1 MTNLIRNYDQSIA
14 TSPAQLVVPETV
26 EDIQAVLRDR
36 ATYPSPVRAKGS
48 YHSLTPCVSSDGTIV
63 DMSRMTRILD
73 IDTTNNLLTA
83 EAGVQIIEAA
93 RALRELDRQLMTNVE
108 IGNMTLGSAACCH
121 SKDALDG
128 IEFGQVSSY
137 VTRIK
142 WVTPDGALAEASE
155 ADSPDVLRLVRS
167 SYGLCGIVY
176 EVTLRIKPVEVLH
189 FTYVPRP
196 VDELTQV
203 EVDEFLDTSEGLI
216 CWTVGRTC
224 VFQRRQRI
232 DKPGPLEGVEATAR
246 RELWSHGVAH
256 AGRVIDEFINNPE
269 LHQQAHAL
277 EFDAINF
284 LYSTLGVADGIR
296 LYAPDKIIDYSQ
308 TPPDSRYAFTFWA
321 FPRSEWLTNLRGYLD
336 FADDYFTEPAS
347 AATCRWVPTT
357 FVATPARS
365 CRTRTTAQSSRS
377 TPFTPAATTPSGTR
391 FCASSMRSRRRAT
404 ACRCSIRVRLSPAGR
419 WKLPTATGGWSS
431 PAGCARWTPRGV
443 WSTRSLP
450 SFCRKPTERRRRQ
463 RDARQPN
470 TPHPAPRRQHQ
481 PRRGGS

>member
-26 EDIQAVLRDR
+26 EDIQAVLRDP

-93 RALRELDRQLMTNVE
+93 RALRALDRQLMTNVE

-336 FADDYFTEPAS
+336 FADDYFTRTGFRCNLPLGAYHIRRDTSSILSYTHDGAVFSIDPIHAS
-347 AATCRWVPTT
+347 SNDAEWHAFLREFNAFAAARNGVPLLNQSPFVTRRQVEAAYGDRWLEFARWVRTMD
-357 FVATPARS
+357 PARRMVNPFFAELLPQAD
-365 CRTRTTAQSSRS
+365 RTAA
-377 TPFTPAATTPSGTR
+377 PAA
-391 FCASSMRSRRRAT
+391 
-404 ACRCSIRVRLSPAGR
+404 
-419 WKLPTATGGWSS
+419 
-431 PAGCARWTPRGV
+431 
-443 WSTRSLP
+443 
-450 SFCRKPTERRRRQ
+450 
-463 RDARQPN
+463 
-470 TPHPAPRRQHQ
+470 
-481 PRRGGS
+481 